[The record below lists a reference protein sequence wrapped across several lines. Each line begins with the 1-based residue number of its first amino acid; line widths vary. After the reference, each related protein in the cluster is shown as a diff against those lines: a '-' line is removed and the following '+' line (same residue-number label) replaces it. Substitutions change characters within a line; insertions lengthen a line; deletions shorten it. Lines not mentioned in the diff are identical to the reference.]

1 MFEEAVEYKNQLYK
15 ALARVGKGIGND
27 KRLEILE
34 LLSQSPKS
42 VEKIAQ
48 ETGSSIANTSRH
60 LQILKD
66 SRLVKTKKDGN
77 HVIYSLR
84 SSKVNDLI
92 HLLIVVGEE
101 ELSEMR
107 SIEEKA
113 DRGIKTVSLEKA
125 QQYRDSL
132 WLDVRPEDEYESGHI
147 KSAINIPLTELQSH
161 LTELPKEKPIIVYC
175 RGRLCANSNLATKV
189 LNQNGYDAFSL
200 NCSYYEWQQK
210 VK

>member
-15 ALARVGKGIGND
+15 ELARVGKGIGND

-147 KSAINIPLTELQSH
+147 KSAINIPLTELQNH

-175 RGRLCANSNLATKV
+175 RGRLCANSNLATKI

>member
-15 ALARVGKGIGND
+15 ELARVGKGIGND

-147 KSAINIPLTELQSH
+147 KSAINIPLTELQNH

>member
-15 ALARVGKGIGND
+15 ELARVGKGIGND

-42 VEKIAQ
+42 VEKISQ
-48 ETGSSIANTSRH
+48 ETGSSVANTSRH

-84 SSKVNDLI
+84 SPKINDLI
-92 HLLIVVGEE
+92 HLLITVGEE

-113 DRGIKTVSLEKA
+113 DRGSKTVSLEKA

-132 WLDVRPEDEYESGHI
+132 WLDVRPEDEYEAGHI

-161 LTELPKEKPIIVYC
+161 LTDLPKKKPIIVYC
-175 RGRLCANSNLATKV
+175 RGRLCANSNLATRF

-200 NCSYYEWQQK
+200 NCSYYEWQQEME
-210 VK
+210 

>member
-15 ALARVGKGIGND
+15 ELARVGKGIGND

-147 KSAINIPLTELQSH
+147 KSAINIPLTELRSH

>member
-15 ALARVGKGIGND
+15 ELARVGKGIGND

-113 DRGIKTVSLEKA
+113 DWGIKTVSLERRNNIAIVCGWMFDQKMNMNLDTSS
-125 QQYRDSL
+125 QQL
-132 WLDVRPEDEYESGHI
+132 IFH
-147 KSAINIPLTELQSH
+147 
-161 LTELPKEKPIIVYC
+161 
-175 RGRLCANSNLATKV
+175 
-189 LNQNGYDAFSL
+189 
-200 NCSYYEWQQK
+200 
-210 VK
+210 

>member
-15 ALARVGKGIGND
+15 ELARVGKGIGND

-113 DRGIKTVSLEKA
+113 DWGIKTVSLEKA

-147 KSAINIPLTELQSH
+147 KSAINIPLTELQRH

-175 RGRLCANSNLATKV
+175 RGRLCANSNLATKI